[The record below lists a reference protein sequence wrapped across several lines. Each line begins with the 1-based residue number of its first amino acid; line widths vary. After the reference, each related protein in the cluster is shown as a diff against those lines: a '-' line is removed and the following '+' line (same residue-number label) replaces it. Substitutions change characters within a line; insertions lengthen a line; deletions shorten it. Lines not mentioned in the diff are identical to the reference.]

1 MSRLR
6 RYIALALLVG
16 YFASSAEAV
25 LGVVRD
31 GSVHHESAAA
41 AAIHQGE
48 HQVEY
53 RGEHGHEDSGV
64 GAEHDAEH
72 QHGTSSDHCTHAHGM
87 SLPAFCAFAVPSP
100 LAAAAEPTP
109 PLLESGV
116 YTALHFRP
124 PKA

>member
-1 MSRLR
+1 MSPLR
-6 RYIALALLVG
+6 RFIALALLVG
-16 YFASSAEAV
+16 YLASSAEAV

-31 GSVHHESAAA
+31 GSVHHESTAA

-48 HQVEY
+48 HD
-53 RGEHGHEDSGV
+53 GEHGHEDPGV

-87 SLPAFCAFAVPSP
+87 SLPAFCALPVQVP
-100 LAAAAEPTP
+100 LATAAEPTP
-109 PLLESGV
+109 PLLETGV
-116 YTALHFRP
+116 YAAVHFRP

>member
-1 MSRLR
+1 MSQLR
-6 RYIALALLVG
+6 RFIALALLVG
-16 YFASSAEAV
+16 YLASSAEAV

-31 GSVHHESAAA
+31 GSVHHESMAA

-48 HQVEY
+48 HH
-53 RGEHGHEDSGV
+53 GEHGHEDPGV

-87 SLPAFCAFAVPSP
+87 SLPAFCAFSVQAA
-100 LAAAAEPTP
+100 LATAAEPTP
-109 PLLESGV
+109 PLMESGV
-116 YTALHFRP
+116 YAAVRFRP